1 MTELTEGALAG
12 DQFFFQTQE
21 EDNSEEE
28 DRKDER
34 KPLFLFVTI
43 PNKYV
48 VLISLDDKT
57 IKDEVSTHI

>member
-12 DQFFFQTQE
+12 DRFFFQTQE

-34 KPLFLFVTI
+34 KPLFFVR
-43 PNKYV
+43 YD
-48 VLISLDDKT
+48 S
-57 IKDEVSTHI
+57 